1 VEFVDTKQESMKAPD
16 PTAVPGAAA
25 AAVVFVLHEW

>member
-16 PTAVPGAAA
+16 PTAVPDAAA
-25 AAVVFVLHEW
+25 VVVFVLHVL